1 VQAVLTE
8 PSWPKVDRVHGT
20 PSWTSNE
27 PSLRWGA
34 SSVCGHQG
42 ALRHGHLDAG
52 ALAGDAN
59 GVSAH
64 LETGGPVGRVVA
76 IEIAGFVHSDQ
87 PERLIAPMPG
97 DFLSRLIADWDLGA
111 PHVVGPDVGTVA
123 APSLAAKSPEP
134 VVSRSGEERSRFRS
148 RRRNALAGDRGS
160 CQLNDEDVASV
171 FDLSAKIDCE

>member
-76 IEIAGFVHSDQ
+76 IEIAGFVHSD
-87 PERLIAPMPG
+87 
-97 DFLSRLIADWDLGA
+97 LGA